1 MTTTK
6 TLLSFL
12 IALCIV
18 LPAGAALDPT
28 QYRLK
33 PETLRKL
40 EAAHAETKQLAKKDG
55 KGMKDD
61 ASDEQ
66 EDDVEEEGEQEE
78 QEEQEEEEP
87 AKDSKGGTAKRDET
101 PEGIARKIDADPRM
115 KALLQKHGLSSME
128 YAMTVHAML
137 HAGMFLMFEQ
147 SMPREKAKELLD
159 GYTGAQRDNIEL
171 LRKSAIVKQ

>member
-18 LPAGAALDPT
+18 LPAGAAQDPA

-40 EAAHAETKQLAKKDG
+40 EAAHAETKQLEKKNG
-55 KGMKDD
+55 KGGKDD
-61 ASDEQ
+61 DSDEQ
-66 EDDVEEEGEQEE
+66 EDDVEEEEE
-78 QEEQEEEEP
+78 QEDEEP
-87 AKDSKGGTAKRDET
+87 AKDSKGRAAKRDET

-159 GYTGAQRDNIEL
+159 GYTGPQRDNIEL

>member
-12 IALCIV
+12 IAFCIV
-18 LPAGAALDPT
+18 LPAGAAQDPA

-55 KGMKDD
+55 KGGKDD

-66 EDDVEEEGEQEE
+66 ADDPEEEEE
-78 QEEQEEEEP
+78 EEEEP
-87 AKDSKGGTAKRDET
+87 ARDAKGNAGKKDET
-101 PEGIARKIDADPRM
+101 PEGIARKIDADPKM

-147 SMPREKAKELLD
+147 SMPKEKAKELFD

-171 LRKSAIVKQ
+171 LRKSAIVRQ